1 MSEVRFYEH
10 KLEEEVNAML
20 RSGPFFDTLRE
31 LEGMRRALRRFD
43 APSTFEFPAINMWV
57 SEDNAVVTTEVPGID
72 PNALE
77 ISVVND
83 SLTLRGLR
91 KTEELKGGESYHR
104 RERWSGQFTKTL
116 ELPFAVESDKVEA
129 RFSKGV
135 LSISLPRAEAEKPRK
150 ISVKSE

>member
-1 MSEVRFYEH
+1 
-10 KLEEEVNAML
+10 ML
-20 RSGPFFDTLRE
+20 WSDPFFDTLRE
-31 LEGMRRALRRFD
+31 LEGMRRTLRRFD
-43 APSTFEFPAINMWV
+43 VPSTFEFPAINMWV

-72 PNALE
+72 PGALE

-83 SLTLRGLR
+83 SLTLRGSR
-91 KTEELKGGESYHR
+91 QAEGLKEGESYHR

-116 ELPFAVESDKVEA
+116 KLPFAVESGKVEA

-135 LSISLPRAEAEKPRK
+135 LFISLPRAEAEKPRK